1 MVSSSN
7 IQRIT
12 SNTTLSTEV
21 NVYLIDASAPA
32 TITITLPNIAADGI
46 NYQLIRIDNNTNG
59 QVTIQGFNPSQTID
73 DVTSIRLRP
82 NIVFSL
88 ESFGI
93 DAGSGAVWRT
103 SNEPFNSNSSFPLA
117 LRFDNSTGAPFSTS
131 STTYVNVASFVYRGV
146 TVDNP
151 ITSILAIVSTSGGF
165 FIFQP
170 FGQVRVIDF
179 TNGSA
184 VIAESAIFPPSSS
197 PTIIDL
203 GTISNLPTGQAIF
216 QIQIRRPYITGNAN
230 ISAMQIYTDLL

>member
-7 IQRIT
+7 VQRIT
-12 SNTTLSTEV
+12 SNTTLSTEI
-21 NVYLIDASAPA
+21 NVYLIDAGAPA
-32 TITITLPNIAADGI
+32 TITITLPNINADGI
-46 NYQLIRIDNNTNG
+46 NYQLIRTDNNIAG

-73 DVTSIRLRP
+73 GVLSIRLRP
-82 NIVFSL
+82 NVVFSF

-93 DAGSGAVWRT
+93 DAGTGGVWHT
-103 SNEPFNSNSSFPLA
+103 SNDPFNSNSSFPLA
-117 LRFDNSTGAPFSTS
+117 LRFDDATGAPFSTS
-131 STTYVNVASFVYRGV
+131 STTYVTVASFVYRGV

-179 TNGSA
+179 TNASA

-203 GTISNLPTGQAIF
+203 GIISNLPTSEAIF

-230 ISAMQIYTDLL
+230 ISAMHVYTDVL